1 MPGIRF
7 KHPTKN
13 NPKMSKASSCPVADD
28 LSLAI
33 ERNELK
39 LPAMPAWAAKVQR
52 LLDDFNVSAGQIVS
66 AVSSDPAFVAQ
77 LLGMAN
83 SATYTGKPKV
93 DNVNAAVSRIGYKML
108 RNLIIAAS
116 MSQLASFKKQN
127 LLRYLDEFWAHSRDV
142 AATSYVLAKSQ
153 KHLNPDQAMLAGLI
167 HDIGRLPLLLY
178 IENKNLVVDDD
189 VMSILIRKCS
199 AHLGERLLLA
209 WHFPPELVEIP
220 TTHEDIH
227 RETENS
233 RASYADIVTV
243 ANMLTRATAKVVEW
257 EKLTAVKRI
266 GLEASLYREFF
277 DRFDKDIAV
286 AREIFP

>member
-1 MPGIRF
+1 
-7 KHPTKN
+7 
-13 NPKMSKASSCPVADD
+13 MSQTSSCPVADE

-52 LLDDFNVSAGQIVS
+52 MLDDFNVSAGQIVT

-77 LLGMAN
+77 LLRIAN
-83 SATYTGKPKV
+83 SAAYTGKTKV

-108 RNLIIAAS
+108 HNLVIVAS
-116 MSQLASFKKQN
+116 ISNLAGFKKQN
-127 LLRYLDEFWAHSRDV
+127 LMRYLDEFWAHSREV

-178 IENKNLVVDDD
+178 IENKNLDVDDA

-220 TTHEDIH
+220 MTHEDIH
-227 RETENS
+227 RETENNL
-233 RASYADIVTV
+233 ASYADIVTV

-257 EKLTAVKRI
+257 NNLTAVKRI
-266 GLEASLYREFF
+266 GLDSSLYREFF